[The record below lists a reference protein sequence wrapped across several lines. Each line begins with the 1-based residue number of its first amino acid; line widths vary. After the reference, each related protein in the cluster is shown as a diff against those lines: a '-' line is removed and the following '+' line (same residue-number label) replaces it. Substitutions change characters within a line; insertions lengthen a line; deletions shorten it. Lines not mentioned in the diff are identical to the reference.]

1 MNDKI
6 KGFIA
11 GILCTTIVS
20 GLVLTTSASQL
31 TRLVEIAY
39 NNIKICI
46 DGIFIEPKDATGK
59 VVEPFILDGTTY
71 LPVRAVANALG
82 KEVSWDNTTKTV
94 YLGEKPVTETSKN
107 MSFDQALEKLKT
119 VENKSELDNE
129 TLLTIEGVPVS
140 AATVKYANLACR
152 QSFGVTDDV
161 DEATL
166 EEINKQINEYY
177 LLNIAILKL
186 NQKYNLPVTEE
197 EYNKQIV
204 EYIGQT
210 KVMYGDEYEMIVNDY
225 MFQTPYFVAENA
237 LLNIGY
243 AHLYDYFFGAN
254 GISDKKQEIY
264 DKSLSQ
270 LKKQD
275 YIRAKHI
282 LIAFP
287 ENSDKNAKAKT
298 LEKANEVLA
307 KVNAGEDFDALIA
320 QYGEDPGMESEPNGY
335 LITKTGSTL
344 DGQSTMVA
352 EFTKGSFAVGV
363 NEVNPELVES
373 DYGWHIIKRYE
384 ITAGNDNYSTVQ
396 QQANSILVSEM
407 YSQYIDTFKDEVEIV
422 VNDRIINKIKVKY

>member
-320 QYGEDPGMESEPNGY
+320 QYGEDPGMVANPDGY
-335 LITKTGSTL
+335 
-344 DGQSTMVA
+344 V
-352 EFTKGSFAVGV
+352 FTKGEMVPEFEEAAYALEIGEHS
-363 NEVNPELVES
+363 ELVETT
-373 DYGWHIIKRYE
+373 YGYHIILKLDLEGDALYNSEIYLNNAYIYLREMLVEESSKYE
-384 ITAGNDNYSTVQ
+384 IEYADNYN
-396 QQANSILVSEM
+396 AKVSDFIAE
-407 YSQYIDTFKDEVEIV
+407 YKERF
-422 VNDRIINKIKVKY
+422 NG